1 MSDLKAEVKSEILRG
16 SYSSAYLLCEN
27 LPQSEIEDVLH
38 SIAYSDNILAYGF
51 CCYILMHTPTAENH
65 ILASTICATGCDII
79 GSYTLAYHHGKE
91 AVRLSNEIKY
101 KEYMLG
107 LYTVPDIEMSI
118 EEAIG
123 IANKILE
130 LEPDNELALSFIDA
144 KYQPLGFPGLV
155 PKQRVSIPSKD
166 KKGKSMTKRQE
177 IMLTVLIVAV
187 LIIIV
192 LAMQ

>member
-91 AVRLSNEIKY
+91 AVKLSSEIKY
-101 KEYMLG
+101 KEYMLD
-107 LYTVPDIEMSI
+107 LYQVPDIEMSI

-123 IANKILE
+123 IAKGILE
-130 LEPDNELALSFIDA
+130 LEPDNEMALSFIDA
-144 KYQPLGFPGLV
+144 KNQPSGLPGLV